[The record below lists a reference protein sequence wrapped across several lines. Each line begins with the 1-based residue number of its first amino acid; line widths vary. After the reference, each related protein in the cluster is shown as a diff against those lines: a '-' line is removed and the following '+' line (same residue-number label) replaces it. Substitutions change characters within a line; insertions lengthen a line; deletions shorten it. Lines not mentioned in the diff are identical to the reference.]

1 MIPCP
6 NCRSTMTTRE
16 VEVAVS
22 ARAVE
27 IDACADCRLFWF
39 DQYESNRL
47 APRAVLDLFQYI
59 ASVKSAATQLASS
72 FACPRCESRL
82 APTHD
87 LQRTTPFT
95 YWRCDFNHGR
105 LISFNQFLREKN
117 FVRTPSPVELRRLRD
132 TVRQISCS
140 QCGAPIDLARDSACS
155 HCGSPIA
162 LIDPDSVAKA
172 LSELKATID
181 ATPDAAEATRKA
193 LYDAQIDAIFSEE
206 RRRLHPEREP
216 EHVDL
221 VTVGVAAI
229 GALVGAFLAE
239 R

>member
-1 MIPCP
+1 
-6 NCRSTMTTRE
+6 MTTRE
-16 VEVAVS
+16 VEVVLAAS
-22 ARAVE
+22 RVE
-27 IDACADCRLFWF
+27 IDTCVDCRLFWF
-39 DQYESNRL
+39 DRYESNRL
-47 APRAVLDLFQYI
+47 TPRAVLELFQYI
-59 ASVKSAATQLASS
+59 AGAKAARAQLASA

-87 LQRTTPFT
+87 MQRTTPFT

-140 QCGAPIDLARDSACS
+140 QCGAPIDLACDSACS
-155 HCGSPIA
+155 HCGAPIA

-172 LSELKATID
+172 IADLKATIS
-181 ATPDAAEATRKA
+181 AAPDAGEATRKA
-193 LYDAQIDAIFSEE
+193 LYDAQIEAIFSEE
-206 RRRLHPEREP
+206 RQRLHPERE
-216 EHVDL
+216 ERHVDL
-221 VTVGVAAI
+221 VTIGATAI
-229 GALVGAFLAE
+229 GALLGSFLAE